1 MPCGK
6 LNIGILY
13 TIPVSFYSILRAFL
27 YYVADMPSFMD
38 GDRIV
43 GGAAAPSMIPWQV
56 AITGYPNNGVFGMCG
71 GTVLDACTVLSAA
84 HCGVTTNNIVR
95 AGSLSRTSGGQ
106 V

>member
-1 MPCGK
+1 MY
-6 LNIGILY
+6 L
-13 TIPVSFYSILRAFL
+13 IPVFFNLEGIFVL
-27 YYVADMPSFMD
+27 ADMPSFMD

>member
-6 LNIGILY
+6 LKWYFVYL
-13 TIPVSFYSILRAFL
+13 IPVFFNLEGIFVL
-27 YYVADMPSFMD
+27 ADMPSFMD

-56 AITGYPNNGVFGMCG
+56 AITGYPNNNGVFGMCG